1 MGRVASDETIL
12 LVDDESEILDLLE
25 IYIRN
30 EGYRVLRAVSGMEA
44 LAIVRDR
51 MIDLVILD
59 LMMPGMDGIQACFKI
74 RETHDMPIIML
85 SAKTEDTDKILGLGT
100 GADDYVTK
108 PFNPLELIA
117 RIKSQLRRYRKSSA
131 PTASEDEIVIDNL
144 QMNVTTH
151 EVKVDGHDIKL
162 TPTEFDILVLL
173 SRNPGVVF
181 STDRIYDSVWNES
194 SFQSNNTVVVH
205 IRKIREKIE
214 KNPREPRYIKTVW
227 GIGYKIEK

>member
-1 MGRVASDETIL
+1 MASDETIL

-30 EGYRVLRAVSGMEA
+30 EGYGVVRANDGVEA
-44 LAIVRDR
+44 LEILRER

-59 LMMPGMDGIQACFKI
+59 VMMPRMDGIQACFKI
-74 RETHDMPIIML
+74 RKTYDMPIIML

-117 RIKSQLRRYRKSSA
+117 RIKSQLRRYRKSNS
-131 PTASEDEIVIDNL
+131 PTVSENEIVVDNL
-144 QMNVTTH
+144 QMNVMTH

-162 TPTEFDILVLL
+162 TPTEFEILALL
-173 SRNPGVVF
+173 ARNPSVVF
-181 STDRIYDSVWNES
+181 STDKIYDSVWNGS